1 MGRSRWFLAMFAI
14 VSAVMLVGV
23 DHAEARRGGSFGSR
37 GARTFQAPRT
47 TPTAPQN
54 VAPVQR
60 STTQQPG
67 MQSQQ
72 NRAAGA
78 RQAGRSSMFG
88 GGLMGGLMRGMLIGG
103 LIGLLMGQ
111 GLGGLAGLFGLL
123 VQGLLI
129 ALVVMLVMRFLRR
142 PQPAAAGG
150 RPSGMARAA
159 GGDASGG
166 MGTGAG
172 SGLGSALGG
181 LGRRPG
187 HGMGAGLG
195 AGLGSGLGTGA
206 SGASA
211 APRRNPAQ
219 PDEIGL
225 SGGDFDQFE
234 KLLATILTAF
244 GREDQG
250 ALREHT
256 TDEVFSYFSDEM
268 RQNAEQGHRNVVSD
282 VKLLQ
287 GDLSEAWREDGREYA
302 TVAMRFAS
310 FDRMVDRNSGAYISG
325 DQDQPGES
333 TELWT
338 FVRENRGPWKL
349 SAIQGA

>member
-1 MGRSRWFLAMFAI
+1 MGSSRWFLAMFAI

-60 STTQQPG
+60 STTPQPG

-103 LIGLLMGQ
+103 LIGMLMGH

-150 RPSGMARAA
+150 QPSGMARAA
-159 GGDASGG
+159 GGDPSGG
-166 MGTGAG
+166 RNAGMGSAM
-172 SGLGSALGG
+172 GSALGG

-195 AGLGSGLGTGA
+195 TGA
-206 SGASA
+206 AGASA
-211 APRRNPAQ
+211 APRRNPGQ

-225 SGGDFDQFE
+225 TGADFDQFE
-234 KLLATILTAF
+234 NLLATILTAF

-250 ALREHT
+250 ALHEHT
-256 TDEVFSYFSDEM
+256 TDEVFSHFADEM
-268 RQNAEQGHRNVVSD
+268 RENAEQGHRNVVSD

-302 TVAMRFAS
+302 TVAMHFAS
-310 FDRMVDRNSGAYISG
+310 FDRMVDRQSGAYVSG

-338 FVRENRGPWKL
+338 FVREN
-349 SAIQGA
+349 